1 MKYGFR
7 TIYNRTHYRLF
18 AFWDKVDKIDTIV
31 ISTHGIIK
39 KTDKISPKE
48 IKKAE
53 KLRESYFNLKTK

>member
-39 KTDKISPKE
+39 KTGKISPKE